1 MTGWEP
7 IALEAAI
14 KSLAGLFAKTAWDLG
29 NKRLDEPIKQAVFR
43 ASRQYIQNYRE
54 RHGSLKVLGMT
65 KPVSLES
72 VYTTVQML
80 EAEAIR
86 SFETIEALEEVYR
99 QGANRS
105 FYRSDRR
112 KREGI
117 QVANQAQY
125 LTVLGGPGVG
135 KSTFLRKM
143 GLEALKGKQGTFQ
156 HRCIPVFLELKQF
169 DSDDINIE
177 HLIIEEFRTGGF
189 PDPEQFTAR
198 ALKQGRLLVLL
209 DGLDEAPSQ
218 NLDRVIRTIQDF
230 ADRHSKNRF
239 IASCRTAAYHNYFRR
254 FTDVAI
260 AEFDDAQIR
269 QFIHNWFRS
278 DLDQQMGTAQQC
290 WELLQKPENAA
301 AKELAQTPLLLT
313 FLCLVYDRS
322 QNLPDNRSTLYRKAL
337 DILLEEWAAEKRIRR
352 EAIYQGLHADLEKV
366 LLSEIAHQGFEAD
379 QLFFSQQDILK
390 HIAAFLADTLDAPKH
405 LDSKAVLNAIE
416 VQQGILV
423 ERAEDVYSFSHLT
436 LQEYLTAQYISDQQQ
451 IEDLVTQHLTD
462 ARWREVF
469 LLVAGL
475 MGGGS
480 YKLLQQMEQT
490 AKTYPNTQKLRS
502 LLHWTDQVTAGSEG
516 NAKPAAK
523 RAVAICLARA
533 LARSCSRDLD
543 LDLDLARSRSLDLAR
558 ALNLN
563 GYAVDLAVDLAL
575 ASAHARARTH
585 TNDLV
590 RDSARANTLDN
601 ALDSALDSALTLEKT
616 NIFQGINFTVLITRL
631 NALKAQIP
639 SNDQPLDIHRAL
651 AEQLQQTWFNALQLN
666 SDQVS
671 LSKAEVKALINYLE
685 ANQLMVQCKKAAV
698 RVSRQTWEEIEA
710 RMLLVQNW
718 DAIEQRNKK
727 RESPQPPRTQLAR

>member
-7 IALEAAI
+7 IALDAAI

-29 NKRLDEPIKQAVFR
+29 NKRLDEPIKQTIFR

-54 RHGSLKVLGMT
+54 RHGILKVLGMP

-72 VYTTVQML
+72 VYTTVKLL

-86 SFETIEALEEVYR
+86 SFETIEAMEEFYR
-99 QGANRS
+99 QKEHRGFQRG
-105 FYRSDRR
+105 DRH

-117 QVANQAQY
+117 QVANEEEY

-135 KSTFLRKM
+135 KSTFLRKI
-143 GLEALKGKQGTFQ
+143 GLEVLKGKQGRFQ
-156 HRCIPVFLELKQF
+156 HPCIPVFLELKRFDTDEIDVEQF
-169 DSDDINIE
+169 IVK
-177 HLIIEEFRTGGF
+177 EFRTCGF
-189 PDPEQFTAR
+189 PEPEQFTAR
-198 ALKQGRLLVLL
+198 ALKQGRLLVLM

-218 NLDRVIRTIQDF
+218 NLDRVICTIQDF
-230 ADRHSKNRF
+230 TDRHSKNRF

-260 AEFDDAQIR
+260 AEFEDDQIR

-278 DLDQQMGTAQQC
+278 ELDQQMGIARQC
-290 WELLQKPENAA
+290 WGLLQKPENAA

-352 EAIYQGLHADLEKV
+352 EAIYQGLHTDLEKV
-366 LLSEIAHQGFEAD
+366 LLAEIAYQGFDAD
-379 QLFFSQQDILK
+379 QLFFSQQGILK
-390 HIAAFLADTLDAPKH
+390 HISSFLADTLDAPKH

-423 ERAEDVYSFSHLT
+423 ERVEDVYSFSHLT

-475 MGGGS
+475 MGGGAH
-480 YKLLQQMEQT
+480 KLLQQMEQT
-490 AKTYPNTQKLRS
+490 AQTYLNTARLRA
-502 LLHWTDQVTAGSEG
+502 LLRWADRITVGSAR
-516 NAKPAAK
+516 NDKPAAK
-523 RAVAICLARA
+523 RAVAIYLASD
-533 LARSCSRDLD
+533 LASAR
-543 LDLDLARSRSLDLAR
+543 DLARDLASNLPCDLFLTNDD
-558 ALNLN
+558 ALF
-563 GYAVDLAVDLAL
+563 LASNL
-575 ASAHARARTH
+575 ASASALTRSSASARARTS
-585 TNDLV
+585 TSDLV
-590 RDSARANTLDN
+590 RARARTNTLNSAFDSL
-601 ALDSALDSALTLEKT
+601 LDSASALEKT
-616 NIFQGINFTVLITRL
+616 NIFQGINFMMLIPRFE
-631 NALKAQIP
+631 ALKAKIP
-639 SNDQPLDIHRAL
+639 GDDQPLDVHRAF
-651 AEQLQQTWFNALQLN
+651 AEQTQQTWLHVLQLN

-671 LSKAEVKALINYLE
+671 LSAAEVKTLSNYLE
-685 ANQLMVQCKKAAV
+685 ANRLMVQCQKAAV
-698 RVSRQTWEEIEA
+698 RVSRKTWEEIEA
-710 RMLLVQNW
+710 RMLLVQN
-718 DAIEQRNKK
+718 
-727 RESPQPPRTQLAR
+727 